1 MGYWMLMNYQRSWMK
16 RLAKFNDKYYVI
28 VRTVR
33 VDLVNGN
40 MEGLKA
46 WRDLMHC
53 DHVLQ
58 QKDMYLL
65 VQHVDDV
72 EFEEI

>member
-1 MGYWMLMNYQRSWMK
+1 
-16 RLAKFNDKYYVI
+16 
-28 VRTVR
+28 
-33 VDLVNGN
+33 
-40 MEGLKA
+40 MEALKA
-46 WRDLMHC
+46 WRDLLYC

-58 QKDMYLL
+58 QGDLYLM

>member
-1 MGYWMLMNYQRSWMK
+1 MK
-16 RLAKFNDKYYVI
+16 KLAKFNNKYYVI

-58 QKDMYLL
+58 QGDMYLL

>member
-1 MGYWMLMNYQRSWMK
+1 MTKLV
-16 RLAKFNDKYYVI
+16 KFGDKYYQL
-28 VRTVR
+28 VRSVR
-33 VDLVNGN
+33 VDLINGN

-46 WRDLMHC
+46 WRDIMHC

-58 QKDMYLL
+58 QKDVYHL
-65 VQHVDDV
+65 VRFVDDI